1 MKKLILLVSCIFLL
15 FGCAIESSDNNQSA
29 VNSGLNENN
38 NSSNPSG
45 NNGGSS
51 GDSSISGIETGDTG
65 GINSGSINQGDTNT
79 DGENTDEPNTDTDS
93 ENTNNPNTDTS
104 SDNTDKPNTDTDS
117 DNTDKPNT
125 DTGSDDT
132 DKPNTDTGSGST
144 DKPDTDTGSDNTDN
158 TNTDN
163 QQTNNKDNETNQ
175 DDTNEG
181 SLENNKTNYILYSI
195 ASHIPQTPTDTLPA
209 NVTYSLTGSTASNLT
224 MQKYIEDNSLF
235 DNDNV
240 SRNIIKSQIN
250 INNIVKEKNIKPIS
264 KNNNALYKTLP
275 NTINTGTKWNNVWVM
290 DVTTSQ
296 QYLTNAT
303 CIYVS
308 DNVYYFLDD
317 RVSTASIDINRVK
330 EIDEKF
336 AAAYQKVHEKCG
348 HENDVDANGKIVFLF
363 TPIGSNVLGFF
374 YTADKYSD
382 ASILS
387 SGVRSNES
395 DMMYIESDYLQ
406 KNISWELNKD
416 SLLSTLTHEFHHM
429 ALFDVR
435 LNAGKEPFMDYWIN
449 EGLSTL
455 TAYYTGYPATMRD
468 HLLNFF
474 AYELDKPLVNNTQDL
489 SYGYSYLF
497 MRYFYYRFGDT
508 GIQKLINSQYLG
520 YQAVEEASG
529 MNFNNL
535 YKDFLKMILVTGRNV
550 TDDPIYN
557 VPEFNN
563 KENTQE
569 YLSSYI
575 SLAEML
581 DIFIDT
587 PPFTDIYTTY
597 TGYVKQNAVPYTFQ
611 YKKWLTTPDNLTLQ
625 GTNTT
630 VFYSQF

>member
-79 DGENTDEPNTDTDS
+79 DGENTD
-93 ENTNNPNTDTS
+93 
-104 SDNTDKPNTDTDS
+104 
-117 DNTDKPNT
+117 KPNT

-132 DKPNTDTGSGST
+132 EKPNTDTGSGST

-158 TNTDN
+158 

-175 DDTNEG
+175 ENTNEG
-181 SLENNKTNYILYSI
+181 SLENDKTNYILYSI

-209 NVTYSLTGSTASNLT
+209 NVTYSLTGSAASNLT
-224 MQKYIEDNSLF
+224 MQKYIEDNALF

-275 NTINTGTKWNNVWVM
+275 NAINTGTKWNNVWVM

-317 RVSTASIDINRVK
+317 RVSTSSIDINRVK

-406 KNISWELNKD
+406 KNISWELNKN

-508 GIQKLINSQYLG
+508 GIQKLINSQYIG
-520 YQAVEEASG
+520 YQAVEEAAG
-529 MNFNNL
+529 MNFNDL

-597 TGYVKQNAVPYTFQ
+597 TGYVKQNAAPYTFQ

>member
-79 DGENTDEPNTDTDS
+79 DGENTDEQNTDTDS
-93 ENTNNPNTDTS
+93 ENT
-104 SDNTDKPNTDTDS
+104 DN
-117 DNTDKPNT
+117 PNT
-125 DTGSDDT
+125 DTGSD
-132 DKPNTDTGSGST
+132 
-144 DKPDTDTGSDNTDN
+144 
-158 TNTDN
+158 NTDN

-175 DDTNEG
+175 ENTNEG
-181 SLENNKTNYILYSI
+181 SLENDKTNYILYSI

-209 NVTYSLTGSTASNLT
+209 NVTYSLTGSAASNLT
-224 MQKYIEDNSLF
+224 MQKYIEDNALF

-250 INNIVKEKNIKPIS
+250 INNIVKEKNIKPIR

-275 NTINTGTKWNNVWVM
+275 NAINTGTKWNNVWVM

-508 GIQKLINSQYLG
+508 GIQKLINSQYIG
-520 YQAVEEASG
+520 YQAVEEAAG
-529 MNFNNL
+529 VNFNDL

-597 TGYVKQNAVPYTFQ
+597 TGYVKQNAAPYTFQ

>member
-65 GINSGSINQGDTNT
+65 DINSGSINQGDTNT
-79 DGENTDEPNTDTDS
+79 DGENTDEQNTDTDS
-93 ENTNNPNTDTS
+93 ENT
-104 SDNTDKPNTDTDS
+104 DNPNTDTDS
-117 DNTDKPNT
+117 D
-125 DTGSDDT
+125 
-132 DKPNTDTGSGST
+132 
-144 DKPDTDTGSDNTDN
+144 
-158 TNTDN
+158 NTDN

-175 DDTNEG
+175 ENTNEG
-181 SLENNKTNYILYSI
+181 SLENDKTNYILYSI

-209 NVTYSLTGSTASNLT
+209 NVTYSLTGSAASNLT
-224 MQKYIEDNSLF
+224 MQKYIEDNALF

-250 INNIVKEKNIKPIS
+250 INNIVKEKNIKPIR

-275 NTINTGTKWNNVWVM
+275 NAINTGTKWNNVWVM

-508 GIQKLINSQYLG
+508 GIQKLINSQYIG
-520 YQAVEEASG
+520 YQAVEEAAG
-529 MNFNNL
+529 MNFNDL

-597 TGYVKQNAVPYTFQ
+597 TGYVKQNAAPYTFQ

>member
-1 MKKLILLVSCIFLL
+1 
-15 FGCAIESSDNNQSA
+15 
-29 VNSGLNENN
+29 
-38 NSSNPSG
+38 
-45 NNGGSS
+45 
-51 GDSSISGIETGDTG
+51 
-65 GINSGSINQGDTNT
+65 
-79 DGENTDEPNTDTDS
+79 
-93 ENTNNPNTDTS
+93 
-104 SDNTDKPNTDTDS
+104 
-117 DNTDKPNT
+117 
-125 DTGSDDT
+125 
-132 DKPNTDTGSGST
+132 
-144 DKPDTDTGSDNTDN
+144 
-158 TNTDN
+158 
-163 QQTNNKDNETNQ
+163 
-175 DDTNEG
+175 
-181 SLENNKTNYILYSI
+181 
-195 ASHIPQTPTDTLPA
+195 
-209 NVTYSLTGSTASNLT
+209 
-224 MQKYIEDNSLF
+224 MQKYIEDNALF

-275 NTINTGTKWNNVWVM
+275 NAINTGTKWNNVWVM

-317 RVSTASIDINRVK
+317 RVSTSSIDINRVK

-406 KNISWELNKD
+406 KNISWELNKN

-508 GIQKLINSQYLG
+508 GIQKLINSQYIG
-520 YQAVEEASG
+520 YQAVEEAAG
-529 MNFNNL
+529 MNFNDL

-597 TGYVKQNAVPYTFQ
+597 TGYVKQNAAPYTFQ

>member
-79 DGENTDEPNTDTDS
+79 DGENTDEQNTDTDS
-93 ENTNNPNTDTS
+93 ENT
-104 SDNTDKPNTDTDS
+104 DKPNTDTGS

-125 DTGSDDT
+125 DTGSD
-132 DKPNTDTGSGST
+132 NA
-144 DKPDTDTGSDNTDN
+144 
-158 TNTDN
+158 DN

-175 DDTNEG
+175 ENTNEG
-181 SLENNKTNYILYSI
+181 SLENDKTNYILYSI

-209 NVTYSLTGSTASNLT
+209 NVTYSLTGSAASNLT
-224 MQKYIEDNSLF
+224 MQKSIEDNALF

-250 INNIVKEKNIKPIS
+250 INNIVKEKNIKPIR

-275 NTINTGTKWNNVWVM
+275 NAINTGTKWNNVWVM

-508 GIQKLINSQYLG
+508 GIQKLINSQYIG
-520 YQAVEEASG
+520 YQAVEEAAG
-529 MNFNNL
+529 MNFNDL

-597 TGYVKQNAVPYTFQ
+597 TGYVKQNAAPYTFQ

>member
-15 FGCAIESSDNNQSA
+15 FGCAVESSDNNQSA

-45 NNGGSS
+45 NNGGSP

-79 DGENTDEPNTDTDS
+79 DGENTDEPNPDTDS
-93 ENTNNPNTDTS
+93 ENTDNPNTDTG
-104 SDNTDKPNTDTDS
+104 S

-125 DTGSDDT
+125 DTGSD
-132 DKPNTDTGSGST
+132 
-144 DKPDTDTGSDNTDN
+144 
-158 TNTDN
+158 NTDN

-224 MQKYIEDNSLF
+224 MQKYIEDNALF

-250 INNIVKEKNIKPIS
+250 INNIFKEKNIKPIS
-264 KNNNALYKTLP
+264 KSENSLYKTLP
-275 NTINTGTKWNNVWVM
+275 AVISTGTKWSNIWVM

-317 RVSTASIDINRVK
+317 KVSADSIDINRVK
-330 EIDEKF
+330 DIDEKF
-336 AAAYQKVHEKCG
+336 AAAYQTVHEKCG
-348 HENDVDANGKIVFLF
+348 HENDIDGNGKIIFLF

-382 ASILS
+382 TLTLQ

-406 KNISWELNKD
+406 KNINWELNKD
-416 SLLSTLTHEFHHM
+416 MLISTLTHEFHHM

-455 TAYYTGYPATMRD
+455 TAYYTSYPATMRD

-529 MNFNNL
+529 MNFNDL